1 MTISVAGVT
10 LSSPDKVLWSEQGL
24 TKRDLAAFFERVAP
38 RMLPH
43 VEGRP
48 LALVR
53 CPRGREAKCFFQKHP
68 QGSEPEGV
76 VGVQVPEGD
85 GTAAHLAVEGARG
98 LVALAQLGVLEV
110 HAWGSRRD
118 RVERPDRMVFDLDPD
133 EGLGFEAVKE
143 AAREVKARLEADGLR
158 AFVMTTGGKGLHVV
172 APLERR
178 HGFDA
183 MKGYARAVAEA
194 MVADAPDRFV
204 AKASKD
210 ARAGKIFV
218 DYLRNGL
225 GATAIAPYSPRARE
239 GAPVATPI
247 RWDELA
253 RIDGGDAYDVTAI
266 GRRLAALR
274 ADPWEGYG
282 EAKGRLPG

>member
-24 TKRDLAAFFERVAP
+24 TKRDLAAYLERVAP

-76 VGVQVPEGD
+76 VGALLPEGD
-85 GTAAHLAVEGARG
+85 GRAAPLAIEGARG

-110 HAWGSRRD
+110 HVWGSRRD

-133 EGLGFEAVKE
+133 EALDFEAVKE

-225 GATAIAPYSPRARE
+225 GATAIRRRRRRAASRCRRRRTAPR
-239 GAPVATPI
+239 T
-247 RWDELA
+247 
-253 RIDGGDAYDVTAI
+253 
-266 GRRLAALR
+266 
-274 ADPWEGYG
+274 
-282 EAKGRLPG
+282 